1 MNNLHRELAP
11 VSDAAWAAIEEEVAR
26 TFKRHLAGR
35 RVVDVS
41 GPAGVAFSAIGTG
54 HVRPIDP
61 PLEGVTARQREV
73 QPLVEFRVPF
83 ELDRQAIDDVERGS
97 NDSDLQPAKDAAR
110 QLAWAEDRSI
120 FAGYAAAGIGGI
132 RASSDNPVLTLPSDV
147 RLYPQLVAKAL
158 AQLRLVGVNGPYAL
172 LLSADAYTTLAGG
185 TDHGESV
192 LDHVRTLVK
201 DEVLWAPG
209 IAGGFL
215 LTTRGG
221 DFELQIG
228 QDLSIGYASHNEQ
241 SVQLYLQ
248 ETFTYRT
255 LTAEAAV
262 VLSPAGAAASAAGAT

>member
-11 VSDAAWAAIEEEVAR
+11 VSDAAWAAIEEELAR

-41 GPAGVAFSAIGTG
+41 GPAGVAFSALGTG
-54 HVRPIDP
+54 HVRPIDS

-73 QPLVEFRVPF
+73 QALVEFRVPF
-83 ELDRQAIDDVERGS
+83 ELDRQAIDDIERGS
-97 NDSDLQPAKDAAR
+97 NDSDLQPVKDAAR

-120 FAGYAAAGIGGI
+120 FEGYAAAGIGGI
-132 RASSDNPVLTLPSDV
+132 RASSDNPVMALPSDV
-147 RLYPQLVAKAL
+147 RLYPQIVAKAL

-172 LLSADAYTTLAGG
+172 LLSADAYTTLAAG

-192 LDHVRTLVK
+192 LDHVRTLMK

-209 IAGGFL
+209 ITGGFL

-228 QDLSIGYASHNEQ
+228 QDLSIGYTSHNER

-248 ETFTYRT
+248 ESFTYRT

-262 VLSPAGAAASAAGAT
+262 ALSPAGAAAPKGAT

>member
-35 RVVDVS
+35 RVVDVG

-83 ELDRQAIDDVERGS
+83 ELDRQAIDDIERGS

-110 QLAWAEDRSI
+110 KLAWAEDRSI
-120 FAGYAAAGIGGI
+120 FEGYAAAGIGGI
-132 RASSDNPVLTLPSDV
+132 RAGSDNPVMTLPSDV
-147 RLYPQLVAKAL
+147 RLYPQIVAKAL

-172 LLSADAYTTLAGG
+172 LLSADAYTTLAAG

-192 LDHVRTLVK
+192 LDHVRTLMK

-209 IAGGFL
+209 ITGGFL

-228 QDLSIGYASHNEQ
+228 QDLSIGYASHNES
-241 SVQLYLQ
+241 SVTLYLQ
-248 ETFTYRT
+248 ESFTYRT

-262 VLSPAGAAASAAGAT
+262 ALSPASAASGGAN